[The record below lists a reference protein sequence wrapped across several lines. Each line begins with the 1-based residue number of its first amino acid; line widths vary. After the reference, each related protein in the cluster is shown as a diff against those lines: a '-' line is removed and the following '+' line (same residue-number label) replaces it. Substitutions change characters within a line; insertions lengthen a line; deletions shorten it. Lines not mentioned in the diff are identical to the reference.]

1 MPDVIHG
8 SLYDFPQYYDIL
20 FGADWKSEYDFLLG
34 CFERFSE
41 RRVRRVFEPA
51 CGTGRLLVRLAR
63 AGFVV
68 AGNDLNPKAVAYC
81 NARLQRQGF
90 RPTVTVGDMSDFRV
104 RRPFDA
110 AFNLINT
117 VRHLPSEAAM
127 ESHLQCLARALA
139 PGGLYLLGLHLTPTK
154 GSRVDD
160 ERWTGRRG
168 RVQVDSYMW
177 TKELD
182 LQSRNERLGIRF
194 DVQTPTR
201 RFRIEDEMNY
211 RTYTAEQFRALLGRV
226 PELQVV
232 ETYDFLYEFAE
243 PITVG
248 PTTEDVVYVLR
259 RL

>member
-1 MPDVIHG
+1 
-8 SLYDFPQYYDIL
+8 
-20 FGADWKSEYDFLLG
+20 
-34 CFERFSE
+34 
-41 RRVRRVFEPA
+41 
-51 CGTGRLLVRLAR
+51 
-63 AGFVV
+63 
-68 AGNDLNPKAVAYC
+68 
-81 NARLQRQGF
+81 
-90 RPTVTVGDMSDFRV
+90 MSDFRV

-139 PGGLYLLGLHLTPTK
+139 PGGLYLLGLHLTPTE

-194 DVQTPTR
+194 DVRTPTR